1 MARKLFNLQ
10 QLAALQAGK
19 PEADAA
25 KAAEAAKAEAAK
37 AEAAKAEA
45 EAAAKTEAEAA
56 AKAEAAKAEAGA
68 AAAEGGAGAQAK
80 EPAAKDDGV
89 QAFLQA
95 QIKDKDA
102 QIIAL
107 TVELTTVKAERD
119 EQKATYQGLLEIAAA
134 SASQMSVAC
143 GGAAIEAKGMSAT
156 QVLAEHAR
164 LLDTFTKKFPVG
176 GVAAVDAAAEAKEGD
191 GQALSAHLARI
202 KAVR

>member
-10 QLAALQAGK
+10 QIAALQAAGK
-19 PEADAA
+19 PAADATEAA
-25 KAAEAAKAEAAK
+25 KAA
-37 AEAAKAEA
+37 A

-56 AKAEAAKAEAGA
+56 AAQAGAAQAEAAQAEAEA
-68 AAAEGGAGAQAK
+68 AAANTEQKDPPAEQKA
-80 EPAAKDDGV
+80 PAAKDEGV

-102 QIIAL
+102 QIVAL
-107 TVELTTVKAERD
+107 TVELTTLKAQRD
-119 EQKATYQGLLEIAAA
+119 EQQATHQALLQIAAA

-143 GGAAIEAKGMSAT
+143 GGAALDAKNLAAT

-164 LLDTFTKKFPVG
+164 LLDAFTKKFPVG

-191 GQALSAHLARI
+191 GQALSAHLARV